1 MGFHWILISMSILSN
16 WYYSWPEN
24 KNFISQKSHG
34 FRNHFQ
40 SALRHRWD
48 HSRKKLQ
55 QKCMWMSLF
64 LEYLI
69 TSLYAHRDYCIAAVV
84 VNEITQGLLSALRPA
99 GMTCVDTINCFYPP
113 KHADC
118 IHTGPN
124 HPLSSGGTFLGEWLL
139 APTKPLTGTTQII

>member
-1 MGFHWILISMSILSN
+1 
-16 WYYSWPEN
+16 
-24 KNFISQKSHG
+24 
-34 FRNHFQ
+34 
-40 SALRHRWD
+40 
-48 HSRKKLQ
+48 
-55 QKCMWMSLF
+55 MSLF

-69 TSLYAHRDYCIAAVV
+69 TSLYAHRDYCIAAVE

-118 IHTGPN
+118 IHTGSS

-139 APTKPLTGTTQII
+139 VPTKPPTGTMQII